1 MNTFGTHPA
10 NLLETIFDQVSI
22 AVIVADAQRRIVYAN
37 EQALQ
42 LFRVPRT
49 SGPSQFDEWAR
60 NCHYFDSSGNEISVE
75 QLSIMRV
82 LAGEDV
88 EPRYIKLVLPDGS
101 FRWVHSSAY
110 RFSVMGLSGALAVA
124 TDETHEVELR
134 RLALDIQKFEV
145 LSALAGALAHN
156 FNNIVSV
163 ISLSAFA
170 GLQSPDAGPVARA
183 KLQQILDA
191 SRHASD
197 LTKRL
202 AQFSRT
208 QRLQPRLISL
218 NNVIRDVLAMIE
230 PLLSRNIKVI
240 AALHPDLPN
249 VEIDDV
255 EMEQVLVNLML
266 NARDAMPQGGVL
278 TVATDVQVR
287 PSGARIR
294 GDDKQCVCISVS
306 DTGSGIAETIMEHLF
321 EPFFT
326 TKSNGIGLGLA
337 STQGIV
343 RQHGGDIK
351 VQSAAGKGTEFTVY
365 LPPSREVAAAA

>member
-22 AVIVADAQRRIVYAN
+22 VVIVADAQRRIVYAN

-42 LFRVPRT
+42 LFGVPRT
-49 SGPSQFDEWAR
+49 TGPSQFDEWAR
-60 NCHYFDSSGNEISVE
+60 NCHYFDASGNEIPVE

-101 FRWVHSSAY
+101 FTWVHSTAY
-110 RFSVMGLSGALAVA
+110 RFSVMGLNGAIMVA
-124 TDETHEVELR
+124 TDETHEVELQ
-134 RLALDIQKFEV
+134 RLAQDIQKFEV
-145 LSALAGALAHN
+145 LSALARALAHN
-156 FNNIVSV
+156 FNNIISV

-183 KLQQILDA
+183 KLQQISDA
-191 SRHASD
+191 SRHADD

-208 QRLQPRLISL
+208 QRLQPRPISL

-230 PLLSRNIKVI
+230 PLVSSNIKVKT
-240 AALHPDLPN
+240 ALHPDLPN
-249 VEIDDV
+249 VEIDPI
-255 EMEQVLVNLML
+255 EMEQVIVNLML
-266 NARDAMPQGGVL
+266 NARDAMPQGGEL
-278 TVATDVQVR
+278 TVATDLQVR
-287 PSGARIR
+287 PSGATIR
-294 GDDKQCVCISVS
+294 GDDNQCVCISVS

-326 TKSNGIGLGLA
+326 TKSNGTGLGLA

-351 VQSAAGKGTEFTVY
+351 VQTAAGKGTEFTVY
-365 LPPSREVAAAA
+365 LPPSREVALAA